1 MDGDINRTFTGPQ
14 RGLTAFLPR
23 HSATFTFTFKV
34 TFIQLHL
41 YIYIYT
47 FTFVLTSIYLDFHGH
62 KGQTGNPPPQSAAL
76 YNTANFLH
84 FNVSP
89 NVLSFTL
96 YRIV

>member
-23 HSATFTFTFKV
+23 HSATFTFTFTV

-47 FTFVLTSIYLDFHGH
+47 FTFVLTFIYLDLEA
-62 KGQTGNPPPQSAAL
+62 KLVTLLL
-76 YNTANFLH
+76 YNTANFLP
-84 FNVSP
+84 FSVFP